1 MLKKFNV
8 HLYDNINRE
17 YDRKNLYLYEIS
29 TLQEEIEYADG
40 NKKVELE
47 KKLKDLISNKNNH
60 EYNKKLLDYKNNEK
74 IFINEM
80 NKKAAEFEG
89 KVDKNLPKKV
99 QELEVRLFKAKLK
112 KEFYEKYVELTY
124 EAELIYE
131 QSKLEIR
138 EIPPVISFAKES
150 NKILN
155 ECLAKRNSI
164 DTTKDAKF
172 NEEFK
177 KFKEEEKKKLQER
190 IAEVKSKH
198 KEGIISAQAKENTI
212 KELKRK
218 NKETILVKSF
228 ECEKTYNEEMIKN
241 KKYELN
247 KVVKQKINTVNIN
260 MADLRRVYPLEVEK
274 TTPIISYCTFLIP
287 GLGQL
292 LNKQYVKSAILF
304 LATLYTYFAAIPYA
318 LGYGNYKGE
327 GISGLVT
334 LAANAGKLDR
344 SIIFMIEGILAIF
357 LVVIAVILMYMSFKD
372 VNKVEK
378 DMIKGVR
385 QKNWIETRQSV
396 FEDGFPYLVLSP
408 AAIVTIFI
416 IFIPVLTSVL
426 LSFTG
431 MGPDSQS
438 KFGWTALANYKTLA
452 FSEGMIGSAF
462 WRILGWTL
470 VWTIG
475 ATTSAVALGF
485 ILAIV
490 LNNDRIKGKAIFR
503 TIYLLPWA
511 VPAFITILFFSILA
525 SDSGIIT
532 TNLQNIFGSG
542 FSIKNN
548 PTVARIALICMQ
560 TWLGSAY
567 IFLLSTGVLQ
577 SINAELYEAADID
590 GATSFKKLTKIT
602 VPLVLF
608 QTAPLLVGQYTFN
621 FNNFSAIYLFNGGGP
636 FDPSKYGNLAGS
648 TDLLISYIYKLTMEN
663 QYQALGA
670 AITVI
675 ISIALML
682 IAYVGYRNTDAFKRG

>member
-8 HLYDNINRE
+8 YLYDNIDRK

-29 TLQEEIEYADG
+29 KLQEEIEYADG
-40 NKKVELE
+40 NEKVQLK
-47 KKLKDLISNKNNH
+47 KKLKELINNKNNH
-60 EYNKKLLDYKNNEK
+60 EYNKKLSDYKNKEK
-74 IFINEM
+74 LFIEKM
-80 NKKAAEFEG
+80 NKKVGEFKG
-89 KVDKNLPKKV
+89 KEDKTLPKKI
-99 QELEVRLFKAKLK
+99 QELEVRLFKAKNK
-112 KEFYEKYVELTY
+112 KEFYEKYVDLTY

-131 QSKLEIR
+131 QSKLEMR
-138 EIPPVISFAKES
+138 EIPPVIIFAKES
-150 NKILN
+150 YKILN
-155 ECLAKRNSI
+155 ECLAKRKTI
-164 DTTKDAKF
+164 DSSKEAKF

-190 IAEVKSKH
+190 IAEVKSKY
-198 KEGIISAQAKENTI
+198 KKGIISAQAKDNTI
-212 KELKRK
+212 KELKK
-218 NKETILVKSF
+218 KHKEIILVKSF
-228 ECEKTYNEEMIKN
+228 ESEKIYNEEMIKN

-247 KVVKQKINTVNIN
+247 KVVNQKINTVNIN
-260 MADLRRVYPLEVEK
+260 MADLRRVYPIEVEK

-292 LNKQYVKSAILF
+292 INKQYVKATIVF
-304 LATLYTYFAAIPYA
+304 LATLYTYLCAIPYA

-327 GISGLVT
+327 GISGLIT
-334 LAANAGKLDR
+334 LGANAGKLDR

-357 LVVIAVILMYMSFKD
+357 LVVIAAILLYLSFKD
-372 VNKVEK
+372 VKKVEK

-408 AAIVTIFI
+408 AAVVIIFI
-416 IFIPVLTSVL
+416 VFIPVLTSAM

-438 KFGWTALANYKTLA
+438 KFGWTALANYKTLV
-452 FSEGMIGSAF
+452 FSEGMLGSAF

-470 VWTIG
+470 VWTVG

-485 ILAIV
+485 ILAII
-490 LNNDRIKGKAIFR
+490 LNNDRIKGKVLFR

-525 SDSGIIT
+525 SDSGVIT
-532 TNLQNIFGSG
+532 TGLQNIFGNN
-542 FSIKNN
+542 FSIKND

-590 GATSFKKLTKIT
+590 GATNFKKLTKIT

-636 FDPSKYGNLAGS
+636 FDPSKYGNLAGT